1 MKRKAAFTVWRVG
14 KSGVAKIVWSVPTSA
29 PGGVWSLV
37 ATCVRG
43 NSRSVARTKIRWRGK
58 GSGFL
63 VASPGGGKGGGSQ
76 SCQPIVEGGSGQVC
90 FINDPFASYA
100 DPYVGADIGQCTWYA
115 AGMRPDLDGIERYDA
130 STWLTYAQRASIPTG
145 KTPLVGSIAVSTTAD
160 HGVGHVAY
168 VAGVENNGAT
178 LILDEANLQT
188 PQHPEEGGVFLN
200 IATPASDF
208 QGYIYGGPA
217 GNGPA
222 GPGSGGSAPPPPTSF
237 GGRGGVV
244 SSPNGDQS
252 VYFVGSD
259 GGIHVWLYHGR
270 WEEQNLGGSV
280 APDTS
285 PSAFENSTGNTFVY
299 YVGSDGAI
307 HLWLWNGS
315 KWEDQTLGGSVATG
329 TSPSA
334 FEDAAGNQ
342 SVYFVGSDGGIHVW
356 LYHDRWEEQELGG
369 SVAADTS
376 PIAFENS
383 AGTVLVYYVGSDGA
397 IHLWLWNGSK
407 WEDQNLGGSVAPTT
421 SPIAFTESSTGSQFV
436 YFIGSDHS
444 IHLWL
449 YGTHWEEQ
457 NLGGNAA
464 SGTSPDGF

>member
-1 MKRKAAFTVWRVG
+1 MEGEVITSSYRQRAYFGALLAGALMISIVVSTASATKMDAHRLVLSARRSGRTLSVRISDAPAGGKCLLNVAATKRKAAFTVWRVG
-14 KSGVAKIVWSVPTSA
+14 KSGVTKIVWSVPTSA
-29 PGGVWSLV
+29 PGGIWSLV
-37 ATCVRG
+37 ATCIRG

-63 VASPGGGKGGGSQ
+63 VTSPGGGKGGGSQ

-115 AGMRPDLDGIERYDA
+115 AGIRPDLDGIERYDA
-130 STWLTYAQRASIPTG
+130 STWLTYAQRAGIPTG
-145 KTPLVGSIAVSTTAD
+145 ITPLVGSIAVSTTAD

-208 QGYIYGGPA
+208 QGYIYGGPV
-217 GNGPA
+217 GNGPT
-222 GPGSGGSAPPPPTSF
+222 GPGSGGSVPLPPTSF
-237 GGRGGVV
+237 GGRGGIVN
-244 SSPNGDQS
+244 SPNGDQS

-270 WEEQNLGGSV
+270 WEEQDLGGSV

-285 PSAFENSTGNTFVY
+285 PIAFENSTGNTFVY
-299 YVGSDGAI
+299 YVGSDDAI
-307 HLWLWNGS
+307 HLWLWNG
-315 KWEDQTLGGSVATG
+315 T
-329 TSPSA
+329 
-334 FEDAAGNQ
+334 
-342 SVYFVGSDGGIHVW
+342 
-356 LYHDRWEEQELGG
+356 
-369 SVAADTS
+369 
-376 PIAFENS
+376 
-383 AGTVLVYYVGSDGA
+383 
-397 IHLWLWNGSK
+397 K

-436 YFIGSDHS
+436 YFIGSDDS
-444 IHLWL
+444 IRLWL
-449 YGTHWEEQ
+449 YGTRWEEQ